1 MEKWYH
7 QDTSVFTTHPT
18 KVLRQNF
25 VGTFSS
31 RGFLISMEVEGAP
44 TMENQFSY
52 VLVKNGPEL
61 SPGELENTAQLVC
74 QVKIY
79 WGNNLLHIA
88 TLTNGRSFSIGD
100 SQECD
105 FKVSIDKLTIVTS
118 TDDGFLV
125 TDTQEQNLL
134 RRGERRKFDVQGLT
148 FDVTVEHP
156 AKPLGKKKSLDK
168 GAALFSGASL
178 LTHAALVASAF
189 FFMPPYDPLDSRDV
203 SYEQS
208 LLMQQYLAASAEKEQ
223 KREET
228 IEEQS
233 TVGGGDTGA
242 RAKGSEGA
250 MGSNSSSDKRYAVT
264 GPRDNP
270 DPHISR
276 QRMMQDATQF
286 GLVGVLAAMG
296 GGDPNAPTAPWGR
309 DDSLGTDPAS
319 SNGNLWG
326 SEIGDGGRAGGLGL
340 TGLGEM
346 GGGNGE
352 GIGVGNN
359 IGGLGNN
366 LQRGFDGER
375 GIRGKHSPKGI
386 SMRPGITTTS
396 GKIPPE
402 VIQRV
407 VRQNFGRFRAC
418 YEAGLKN
425 NPSLSGRVAVR
436 FVIDR
441 NGGVGQTSNGGSDLP
456 DGGVVGCVVGAF
468 RGLSF
473 PPPEAGIVTVG
484 YSIQFNP
491 S

>member
-1 MEKWYH
+1 
-7 QDTSVFTTHPT
+7 
-18 KVLRQNF
+18 
-25 VGTFSS
+25 
-31 RGFLISMEVEGAP
+31 
-44 TMENQFSY
+44 MENQFSY

-61 SPGELENTAQLVC
+61 SPGELENANQLVC
-74 QVKIY
+74 QIKIY
-79 WGNNLLHIA
+79 WGTNLLHIV
-88 TLTNGRSFSIGD
+88 TLPNGRSFSIGD

-105 FKVSIDKLTIVTS
+105 FKVASDKLTIVTS

-134 RRGERRKFDVQGLT
+134 RLGDRRRFNIQGLT
-148 FDVTVEHP
+148 FEVTVEHP
-156 AKPLGKKKSLDK
+156 ATPLGKKKSLDK

-189 FFMPPYDPLDSRDV
+189 FFMPPYDPLGSRDV

-208 LLMQQYLAASAEKEQ
+208 LLMQQYLASAAEKEQ
-223 KREET
+223 KQEET

-233 TVGGGDTGA
+233 TVGGGETGA
-242 RAKGSEGA
+242 RAKDSEGA
-250 MGSNSSSDKRYAVT
+250 MGSSSNSDKRYAVA

-276 QRMMQDATQF
+276 QRMMQDAAQF
-286 GLVGVLAAMG
+286 GLVGVLASMG

-309 DDSLGTDPAS
+309 DDSMGSDPAS

-326 SEIGDGGRAGGLGL
+326 SEIGEGGGAGGLGL

-366 LQRGFDGER
+366 LQRGFDGGR
-375 GIRGKHSPKGI
+375 RIRGNHSPKGI
-386 SMRPGITTTS
+386 SMRPGITTAS

-418 YEAGLKN
+418 YETGLKN

-436 FVIDR
+436 FVIGR
-441 NGGVGQTSNGGSDLP
+441 NGDVGQASNGGSDLP

-473 PPPEAGIVTVG
+473 PPPEGGIVTVG

-491 S
+491 N